1 VSACSERK
9 RVSLLLV
16 RFDDQFWRFSE
27 GRSETTDFS
36 MKCRSSHTMCIA
48 RLHQHSAR
56 ETSQLGVLHFW
67 KALFASPNEMVS
79 TATWLQAHKSRATTV
94 WRSQNSLPTFSPID
108 RPPAP
113 CLHGRCCR
121 PTISH
126 NLVDPASSHMLVSK
140 IKPCMSQYT
149 FLYCKTANGS
159 LQQL

>member
-1 VSACSERK
+1 MSACSERK

-16 RFDDQFWRFSE
+16 RFDDQFWRLFE